1 MIITIPQLMVDHH
14 QPLGEMRGGVVPG
27 HGDAAVHLD
36 GLFGHLPGCAA
47 DQGFRHRDRAGV
59 QWRADAARSED
70 GDGTGLLELC
80 RQVHHSVLQA
90 LETANR
96 AAELPPCLEVV
107 EQHVMAGLHGAD
119 GLGAEG
125 EGALVEGICRFVF
138 GVGEEEVCGS
148 GVEKKLGRALCPE
161 PVLPALLS
169 LTVLTAAGADISEA
183 LFGNITHALAIGEPD
198 APYGLD
204 HLTTTAA
211 QTATGW
217 TLTGRKSVIYGGQI
231 ADRILVAAHAED
243 RLALFQVDPG
253 NTERT
258 PYGLID
264 GGGAA
269 ELFLDATPADLLLSD
284 AENALADALDKGALA
299 LCAEAVGAMQACHEM
314 LLDYLKTRQQFGRPI
329 GGFQALQHRMV
340 DLTTALEQA
349 RSITILAA
357 SRIGTPLQS
366 RTVSMAKSLVGRTA
380 RHMAEETIQMHGGI
394 AMTWDYAAAH
404 YAKRLVM
411 IDHQL
416 GDSDYHLMQVKGGY
430 SKPTD

>member
-1 MIITIPQLMVDHH
+1 MQFEP
-14 QPLGEMRGGVVPG
+14 
-27 HGDAAVHLD
+27 
-36 GLFGHLPGCAA
+36 
-47 DQGFRHRDRAGV
+47 
-59 QWRADAARSED
+59 SED
-70 GDGTGLLELC
+70 RRLFTETLTRYLAEQYPLDHRNTVAYDPPFHDPQKWRELIELGALHALVPEGAGGIGGTGPDI
-80 RQVHHSVLQA
+80 
-90 LETANR
+90 T
-96 AAELPPCLEVV
+96 
-107 EQHVMAGLHGAD
+107 M
-119 GLGAEG
+119 
-125 EGALVEGICRFVF
+125 VF
-138 GVGEEEVCGS
+138 EP
-148 GVEKKLGRALCPE
+148 LGRALCPE

-169 LTVLTAAGADISEA
+169 LAALTAAGADVSEA
-183 LFGNITHALAIGEPD
+183 LSGNITHALAIGEPD

-269 ELFLDATPADLLLSD
+269 ELFLDATPADLLLPD
-284 AENALADALDKGALA
+284 AENETADALDKGALA
-299 LCAEAVGAMQACHEM
+299 LCAEAVGAMQACHDM
-314 LLDYLKTRQQFGRPI
+314 LLDHLKTRRQFGRPI
-329 GGFQALQHRMV
+329 GSFQSLQHRMV
-340 DLTTALEQA
+340 DLTTELEQA

-380 RHMAEETIQMHGGI
+380 RQMAEETIQMHGGI
-394 AMTWDYAAAH
+394 AMTWDHAASH
-404 YAKRLVM
+404 FAKRLVM